1 MARILVIDDEEMIRF
16 SIQKILE
23 DAGHQVAEAEDGVD
37 GIEMQ
42 KQQHFDL
49 IITDILM
56 PRKEGLETL
65 QEIKSE
71 FPETGVIAISGGG
84 RLGNVDFLSAAE
96 LLGADAVLAKPFSE
110 DQILKCVND
119 CLASTKHLIQKSY

>member
-1 MARILVIDDEEMIRF
+1 MSGVMTFNNFNRRSAILCDDEWIRPC
-16 SIQKILE
+16 Q
-23 DAGHQVAEAEDGVD
+23 QTEDGVD
-37 GIEMQ
+37 RIEMQ